1 MLGIAFGTRPEWLK
15 IKPLV
20 EQLKLNNIEYKI
32 IFTGQHDSLIE
43 RDRYFDRKI
52 RIVNGKNRLDSVFC
66 SILNTDEIFEQITS
80 VIVQGDTASAFAV
93 ALAAFHRKIKVI
105 HLEAGLRSFDIENPY
120 PEEFYRK
127 AISALANINFCV
139 SEVGET
145 NLKDE
150 KVSGEIYT
158 VGNTV
163 LDNIPNLEIEYG
175 NKILVTMHRREN
187 HDMMKEWFH
196 SLEKLAEQNKNL
208 EFILPIHPNPNV
220 KKHKK
225 ILKNVKVVDP
235 LSHKELLDII
245 SKCLFVITDSGGL
258 QEESSFLKKK
268 SIVCRKTTE
277 RVEGL
282 ETFSFL
288 CESPKN
294 LEVLFNN
301 LLKNY
306 YIDLPCPYGDG
317 KSSIKIVEI
326 LKKVLDNGS
335 FRV

>member
-1 MLGIAFGTRPEWLK
+1 MISIAFGTRPEWLK
-15 IKPLV
+15 IKPLI
-20 EQLKLNNIEYKI
+20 EQFKKNKIKHKI

-43 RDRYFDRKI
+43 DGFYFDYKVKI
-52 RIVNGKNRLDSVFC
+52 AEGSNRLDSIFC
-66 SILNTDEIFEQITS
+66 SVLNVEEMFNETDS
-80 VIVQGDTASAFAV
+80 VIVQGDTASAFAI
-93 ALAAFHRKIKVI
+93 ALAAFHRKIKII

-139 SEVGET
+139 SEIGEK
-145 NLKDE
+145 NLKNE
-150 KVSGEIYT
+150 KVNGEIYI

-163 LDNIPNLEIEYG
+163 LDNIANMQIEYD
-175 NKILVTMHRREN
+175 NKILITMHRREN
-187 HDMMKEWFH
+187 HNTIEEWFYA
-196 SLEKLAEQNKNL
+196 LERLAEQNKNL

-235 LSHKELLDII
+235 LNHKELLDIV

-288 CESPKN
+288 CENPNN
-294 LEVLFNN
+294 LKELFNK
-301 LLKNY
+301 LLKNP
-306 YIDLPCPYGDG
+306 YIDLCCPYGNG
-317 KSSIKIVEI
+317 KSSEKIYKI
-326 LKKVLDNGS
+326 LFEV
-335 FRV
+335 

>member
-1 MLGIAFGTRPEWLK
+1 MIGIAFGTRPEWLK
-15 IKPLV
+15 VRPVINV
-20 EQLKLNNIEYKI
+20 LKKNNYPHKI
-32 IFTGQHDSLIE
+32 IFTGQHNTLIE
-43 RDRYFDRKI
+43 KDFYFDRKI
-52 RIVNGKNRLDSVFC
+52 EITNGSNRLDSVFC
-66 SILNTDEIFEQITS
+66 SILNKEEIYKDITS

-139 SEVGET
+139 SEIGEK

-150 KVSGEIYT
+150 KISGEIYT

-163 LDNIPNLEIEYG
+163 LDNIPNMEIEYG
-175 NKILVTMHRREN
+175 NKILITMHRREN
-187 HDMMKEWFH
+187 HDIIKEWFH
-196 SLEKLAEQNKNL
+196 VLEKLAQQNKNL

-220 KKHKK
+220 KKHRHL
-225 ILKNVKVVDP
+225 LKAVKVVEP
-235 LSHKELLDII
+235 MKHRELLENIASCKFI
-245 SKCLFVITDSGGL
+245 ITDSGGL

-277 RVEGL
+277 RTEGL
-282 ETFSFL
+282 NTFSFL
-288 CESPKN
+288 CKN
-294 LEVLFNN
+294 PENLQQFFNKIN
-301 LLKNY
+301 EDC

-317 KSSIKIVEI
+317 KASFKIVEI
-326 LKKVLDNGS
+326 LKKV
-335 FRV
+335 

>member
-1 MLGIAFGTRPEWLK
+1 MISIAFGTRPEWLK
-15 IKPLV
+15 IKPLI
-20 EQLKLNNIEYKI
+20 EQFKKNKIKHKI

-43 RDRYFDRKI
+43 DGFYFDYKVKI
-52 RIVNGKNRLDSVFC
+52 AKGSNRLDSIFC
-66 SILNTDEIFEQITS
+66 SVLNVEEMFNETDS
-80 VIVQGDTASAFAV
+80 VIVQGDTASAFAI

-187 HDMMKEWFH
+187 HDMMKEWFYA
-196 SLEKLAEQNKNL
+196 LERLAEQNKNL

-235 LSHKELLDII
+235 LNHKELLDIV

-288 CESPKN
+288 CENPNN
-294 LEVLFNN
+294 LKELFNK
-301 LLKNY
+301 LLKNP
-306 YIDLPCPYGDG
+306 YIDLCCPYGNG
-317 KSSIKIVEI
+317 KSSENIVEI
-326 LKKVLDNGS
+326 LIKKEKL
-335 FRV
+335 